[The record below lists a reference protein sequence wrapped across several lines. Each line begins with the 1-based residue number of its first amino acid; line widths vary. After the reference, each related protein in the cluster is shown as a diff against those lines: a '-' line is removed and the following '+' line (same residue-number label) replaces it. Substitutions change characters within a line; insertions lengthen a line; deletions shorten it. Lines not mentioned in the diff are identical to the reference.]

1 MSMPTQKKRV
11 NVTLKK
17 DTAVFLKQL
26 ALRDD
31 VPEAT
36 KAADL
41 IEMAMVIEEDF
52 QDAKIADEI
61 IKRSK
66 GETVSHNAFWSK
78 LL

>member
-1 MSMPTQKKRV
+1 MPTQKKRM

-17 DTAVFLKQL
+17 DMALFLKQL

-52 QDAKIADEI
+52 QDAAIADEI
-61 IKRSK
+61 MKRSK
-66 GETVSHNAFWSK
+66 GKTMTQNEFWSK

>member
-1 MSMPTQKKRV
+1 MPTQKKRV

-17 DTAVFLKQL
+17 ETAIFLKKL

-36 KAADL
+36 KATDL
-41 IEMAMVIEEDF
+41 IEMAMVLEEDF
-52 QDAKIADEI
+52 EDARIADEI
-61 IKRSK
+61 LKKSK
-66 GETVSHNAFWSK
+66 GLTIPHDTFWSK